1 MCWLVSVFPFLTM
14 KQWGYKIYQLN
25 LANSCTLLKT
35 YKIHKNEIENNR
47 NDYSLGQKL
56 GHNGHNRCSA
66 KCDVAPKIWNW
77 VDAVRQCIQ
86 CNNNC
91 WEFTR
96 HKNNNCHRSG
106 LFKPHERMTWDR
118 EKRSKKKCPTEHSI
132 RYLFIYE
139 MPHHAKNT
147 VQNINSGEAGIFKDS
162 KLWKIRFK
170 HFPSSTCFYT
180 CRKYF
185 YTFQPQ
191 CNLI

>member
-1 MCWLVSVFPFLTM
+1 MCWLVSVFPFLTT

-91 WEFTR
+91 WEFNR

-118 EKRSKKKCPTEHSI
+118 EKRSKKSAPPNI
-132 RYLFIYE
+132 PFGIYLWNAASCEKYR
-139 MPHHAKNT
+139 AKYQFGRSRDFQGFKT
-147 VQNINSGEAGIFKDS
+147 LENSV
-162 KLWKIRFK
+162 
-170 HFPSSTCFYT
+170 
-180 CRKYF
+180 
-185 YTFQPQ
+185 
-191 CNLI
+191 

>member
-1 MCWLVSVFPFLTM
+1 MCWLVSVFPFLTT

-132 RYLFIYE
+132 RYLFMKCRIMRKIPCKISIRE
-139 MPHHAKNT
+139 KPGFSRIQNFGKFGLNIFHHLYALY
-147 VQNINSGEAGIFKDS
+147 VP
-162 KLWKIRFK
+162 KILL
-170 HFPSSTCFYT
+170 
-180 CRKYF
+180 YF
-185 YTFQPQ
+185 SATM
-191 CNLI
+191 